1 MYLFLC
7 VNLIFYNLVL
17 PDHVLEEAVPGN
29 IRKGEH
35 FVAFIKR
42 LVEYLKTRLRYGLKY
57 DVNIKNFWSL
67 TFFKGKISVYKFALL
82 YQK

>member
-1 MYLFLC
+1 M
-7 VNLIFYNLVL
+7 IFYNLVL

-42 LVEYLKTRLRYGLKY
+42 LVEYLKTRLRYGFKSFKY
-57 DVNIKNFWSL
+57 DVNVNNFWSQ
-67 TFFKGKISVYKFALL
+67 TF
-82 YQK
+82 